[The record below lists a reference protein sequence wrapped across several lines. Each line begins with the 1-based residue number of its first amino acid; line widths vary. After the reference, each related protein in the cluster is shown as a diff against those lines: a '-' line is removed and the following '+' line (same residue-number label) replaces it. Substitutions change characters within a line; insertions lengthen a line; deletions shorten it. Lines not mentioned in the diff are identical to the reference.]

1 MLLKNENN
9 RTFFSAFMISFGV
22 LLSRFTGLLRDIFFA
37 SFLGT
42 GIIAEAFYVA
52 FRLPNTFRRIFAEGA
67 FSNVFVPFFASKVKE
82 NRASANIFSAKVI
95 SILLFSLLTL
105 TLIFEIFMPSV
116 IKVIN
121 PGFLADKEKFELA
134 VLLSRITFPYVIL
147 ISITAFFG
155 AILNSI
161 GSFWQFAI
169 VSVIMNLV
177 LIFGLIFTDTLFSN
191 TGLCLSW
198 FLIISG
204 FVQLF
209 FVAYFCIKNNL
220 CPSMKQKSNITLH
233 DEINNKNDI
242 KSFLKKLV
250 PAILSSG
257 ILQINIFVDGIFAS
271 FFTGAVSYL
280 YYTDRIGQ
288 FPLSIIGYSLSVAIL
303 PSLSVAFKEKNNE
316 KIADLQRKSID
327 VAIFFSIPAMLL
339 ICTLATPIISI
350 IYEHGVFTNND
361 TTCVAMMLMIYAI
374 SIPFNVL
381 MKIFFAC
388 FYAEKNTKTPMQ
400 ISIFSLVFNIIS
412 DIILIHIVGMYCV
425 IISTTASA
433 ILSCIL
439 SIIFL
444 AKNESFFLKKNNL
457 FFTLKIFCISVVSC
471 VVLPLMMHDFN
482 LLKILFVVG
491 ILHLILCFSTKTLSF
506 QLVKEIIKK

>member
-1 MLLKNENN
+1 MTKNNSKN
-9 RTFFSAFMISFGV
+9 KTFFSALVISFGV
-22 LLSRFTGLLRDIFFA
+22 ILSRFTGLLRDIFFA

-42 GIIAEAFYVA
+42 GIVAETFYVA

-82 NRASANIFSAKVI
+82 NRASANMFSAKVI
-95 SILLFSLLTL
+95 LILLFSLIILTV
-105 TLIFEIFMPSV
+105 IFEIFMPSV
-116 IKVIN
+116 VKAIN
-121 PGFLADKEKFELA
+121 PGFFADKEKFELA
-134 VLLSRITFPYVIL
+134 VLLSRITFPYIIL
-147 ISITAFFG
+147 ISVTAFFG

-161 GSFWQFAI
+161 GSFWQFAS

-177 LIFGLIFTDTLFSN
+177 LIFGIIFANSLFSN
-191 TGLCLSW
+191 AGMCLSY

-204 FVQLF
+204 FLQLF
-209 FVAYFCIKNNL
+209 FVAYFCLKNNL
-220 CPSMKQKSNITLH
+220 YPSMKSKSNITLH
-233 DEINNKNDI
+233 DEINNKNDV
-242 KSFLKKLV
+242 KNFLKKLV

-257 ILQINIFVDGIFAS
+257 ILQVNIFVDGIFAS

-303 PSLSVAFKEKNNE
+303 PSLSIAFKEKKHE
-316 KIADLQRKSID
+316 KFANLQRKSID
-327 VAIFFSIPAMLL
+327 VAIFFSIPAMFL
-339 ICTLATPIISI
+339 IYTLATPIISM
-350 IYEHGVFTNND
+350 IYEHGVFTPND
-361 TTCVAMMLMIYAI
+361 TKHVAIMLMIYAI

-381 MKIFFAC
+381 IKIFFAC

-400 ISIFSLVFNIIS
+400 ISVFSLVFNIIS
-412 DIILIHIVGMYCV
+412 NIILIHIVGMYCV

-444 AKNESFFLKKNNL
+444 KKNESFFLKKNNL
-457 FFTLKIFCISVVSC
+457 FFTLKILCISFVSC
-471 VVLPLMMHDFN
+471 VILPLMMHNLN
-482 LLKILFVVG
+482 LLLILFVAG
-491 ILHLILCFSTKTLSF
+491 ILHLVLCFSTKTLSF
-506 QLVKEIIKK
+506 QFIKEIITK

>member
-1 MLLKNENN
+1 MIKNNNENK
-9 RTFFSAFMISFGV
+9 TFFSALVISFGV
-22 LLSRFTGLLRDIFFA
+22 ILSRFTGLLRDIFFA
-37 SFLGT
+37 SFFGT
-42 GIIAEAFYVA
+42 GIVAEAFYVA

-82 NRASANIFSAKVI
+82 NRASANIFSAKVML
-95 SILLFSLLTL
+95 ILLLSLIILTV
-105 TLIFEIFMPSV
+105 IFEIFMPSV
-116 IKVIN
+116 VKAIN

-134 VLLSRITFPYVIL
+134 VLLSRITFPYIIL

-177 LIFGLIFTDTLFSN
+177 LVFGLIFTNSLFSN
-191 TGLCLSW
+191 AGMCLSY

-204 FVQLF
+204 FLQLF
-209 FVAYFCIKNNL
+209 FVAYFCLKNNL
-220 CPSMKQKSNITLH
+220 CPSIKQKSDIILF
-233 DEINNKNDI
+233 DKIKNQNDV

-271 FFTGAVSYL
+271 FFASAVSYL

-303 PSLSVAFKEKNNE
+303 PSLSIAFKEKKHE
-316 KIADLQRKSID
+316 KFANLQQKSID
-327 VAIFFSIPAMLL
+327 VAMFFSIPAMLL
-339 ICTLATPIISI
+339 ICTLATPIIST
-350 IYEHGVFTNND
+350 IYEHGVFTPND
-361 TTCVAMMLMIYAI
+361 TKHVAVMLMIYAI

-400 ISIFSLVFNIIS
+400 ISVFSLVFNIIS
-412 DIILIHIVGMYCV
+412 NIILIHIVGMYCV

-433 ILSCIL
+433 MLSCIL

-444 AKNESFFLKKNNL
+444 KKNESFFLKKNNL
-457 FFTLKIFCISVVSC
+457 FFTLKILCISFMSC
-471 VVLPLMMHDFN
+471 VILPLMMHNLN
-482 LLKILFVVG
+482 LLLILFAVG
-491 ILHLILCFSTKTLSF
+491 CLHLIFCFGTKVVSLQF
-506 QLVKEIIKK
+506 IKEIIKK